1 MQTRTKA
8 IIAAGAAL
16 LIGGL
21 AVTGVATAHG
31 GKHERYEGGHHGE
44 YRGHGHRGHGKGRH
58 HWRHFESMLETYD
71 SNEDGKLTQAEI
83 DAVRA
88 ERLAKFDSDGDGQLN
103 LQEYEA
109 LWLDAMRER
118 MVDRFQRH
126 DDDGDGQV
134 TVEEFGERFSRM
146 VARQDRNGDGAI
158 SREDFR
164 RFRGRDDN
172 DE

>member
-1 MQTRTKA
+1 METRTKTL
-8 IIAAGAAL
+8 IAVATAL
-16 LIGGL
+16 LIGGG
-21 AVTGVATAHG
+21 AIAGIASADGWKQAHF
-31 GKHERYEGGHHGE
+31 ERGHHGE
-44 YRGHGHRGHGKGRH
+44 FGGHGKGRH
-58 HWRHFESMLETYD
+58 HGQRFERLLETYD

-83 DAVRA
+83 DGVRA
-88 ERLAKFDSDGDGQLN
+88 ERLASFDGNGDGQLN

-134 TVEEFGERFSRM
+134 TAEEFGERVSRM
-146 VARQDRNGDGAI
+146 VARLDRNGDGEI

-164 RFRGRDDN
+164 RMRDRDDD
-172 DE
+172 DEE

>member
-1 MQTRTKA
+1 METRTKTL
-8 IIAAGAAL
+8 IAVATAL
-16 LIGGL
+16 LIGGG
-21 AVTGVATAHG
+21 AIASMASAEGWKQAHY
-31 GKHERYEGGHHGE
+31 ERGHHGE
-44 YRGHGHRGHGKGRH
+44 HGKGRH
-58 HWRHFESMLETYD
+58 HGQRFERLLQAYD
-71 SNEDGKLTQAEI
+71 SNGDGKLTQAEI
-83 DAVRA
+83 DGVRA
-88 ERLAKFDSDGDGQLN
+88 ERLAKFDANGDGQLN

-134 TVEEFGERFSRM
+134 TAEEFGERFSRM
-146 VARQDRNGDGAI
+146 VARRDRNGDGEL

-164 RFRGRDDN
+164 RMRDRDDD

>member
-1 MQTRTKA
+1 METRTKTL
-8 IIAAGAAL
+8 IAVGAAL
-16 LIGGL
+16 LIGGG
-21 AVTGVATAHG
+21 AIASMAAAHG
-31 GKHERYEGGHHGE
+31 WKQERFESGHHGE
-44 YRGHGHRGHGKGRH
+44 FGGHGKGRH
-58 HWRHFESMLETYD
+58 HGRHFERLLQTYD

-83 DAVRA
+83 DGVRS
-88 ERLAKFDSDGDGQLN
+88 ERLASFDANGDGQLN

-134 TVEEFGERFSRM
+134 TAEEFGERFSRM
-146 VARQDRNGDGAI
+146 VARHDRNGDGEI

-164 RFRGRDDN
+164 RWRDRDDD
-172 DE
+172 DEE